1 MSPRVLVT
9 NDDGIDA
16 VGIRV
21 LAAALAARGLDTVV
35 AAPRVDSSGTS
46 AALTA
51 TEDDGRV
58 LIDRRD
64 LDGLTAYAIAGS
76 PAYITLLGLHGA
88 FGPAPDL
95 VVSGINRGANAGR
108 AVLHSGTVGAALTAS
123 AAGCR
128 AMAVSLDILS
138 ASAATTAS
146 GGAVMRMSEADEAAR
161 NWRTAARA
169 AVDLVDGLLALPAGV
184 VLNVNAPDVP
194 PDRLRGV
201 RQASLAAFGQVQM
214 TVVESGE
221 GFVRTALEQN
231 GERLVPG
238 TDLAA
243 LADGFASVTALR
255 ALGEL
260 SDVEIAGVS

>member
-21 LAAALAARGLDTVV
+21 LTETLRGRGLDVVV
-35 AAPRVDSSGTS
+35 AAPRIDSSGTS

-51 TEDDGRV
+51 TEDEGRV
-58 LIDRRD
+58 LIDQRD
-64 LDGLTAYAIAGS
+64 LGYAIAGS
-76 PAYITLLGLHGA
+76 PAYITLLGLRGA
-88 FGPAPDL
+88 FGPPPDL

-138 ASAATTAS
+138 PEQATTAS
-146 GGAVMRMSEADEAAR
+146 GGAVMRMSKADEAAR
-161 NWRTAARA
+161 NWSTAAA
-169 AVDLVDGLLALPAGV
+169 TAVDLVDALVAAPAGV
-184 VLNVNAPDVP
+184 VLNVNVPDLP
-194 PDRLRGV
+194 ADKLQGV
-201 RQASLAAFGQVQM
+201 RRATLAAFGQVQM
-214 TVVESGE
+214 AVVETGE
-221 GFVRTALEQN
+221 GFVRTALEES
-231 GERLVPG
+231 GEQLAPG

-243 LADGFASVTALR
+243 LADGYATVTALR
-255 ALGEL
+255 ALTEL
-260 SDVEIAGVS
+260 TDVNF

>member
-21 LAAALAARGLDTVV
+21 LAEALRARGLDVVV
-35 AAPRVDSSGTS
+35 AAPRIDSSGTS

-58 LIDRRD
+58 LIAHGD
-64 LDGLTAYAIAGS
+64 LGYGIAGS
-76 PAYITLLGLHGA
+76 PAYITLLGLRGA
-88 FGPAPDL
+88 FGPPPDL

-138 ASAATTAS
+138 PENATTAS
-146 GGAVMRMSEADEAAR
+146 GGAVMRMTEADEAAR
-161 NWRTAARA
+161 NWSTAAA
-169 AVDLVDGLLALPAGV
+169 TAVDLVDTLLAAPAGV
-184 VLNVNAPDVP
+184 VLNVNAPDLP
-194 PDRLRGV
+194 AERLRGV
-201 RQASLAAFGQVQM
+201 RRATLAAFGQVQM
-214 TVVESGE
+214 AVVETGE
-221 GFVRTALEQN
+221 GFVRTALEES
-231 GERLVPG
+231 GEQLVPG

-243 LADGFASVTALR
+243 LAEGYATVTALR
-255 ALGEL
+255 ALTEL
-260 SDVEIAGVS
+260 DL

>member
-58 LIDRRD
+58 LLERRD
-64 LDGLTAYAIAGS
+64 VDGVPGYAIAGS
-76 PAYITLLGLHGA
+76 PAYITLLGLRGA
-88 FGPAPDL
+88 VGPPPDL

-146 GGAVMRMSEADEAAR
+146 GGAVMRMTAADEARR
-161 NWRTAARA
+161 NWHTAAA
-169 AVDLVDGLLALPAGV
+169 TAVDLVDELLAAPAGV
-184 VLNVNAPDVP
+184 VLNVNVPDLP
-194 PDRLRGV
+194 ASRLRGV
-201 RQASLAAFGQVQM
+201 RRASLAAFGQVQM

-221 GFVRTALEQN
+221 GFVRTALEES
-231 GERLVPG
+231 GEKLVPG

-243 LADGFASVTALR
+243 LAEGYATVTALR
-255 ALGEL
+255 ALTEL
-260 SDVEIAGVS
+260 

>member
-16 VGIRV
+16 AGIR
-21 LAAALAARGLDTVV
+21 ALAGALRAAGFDTVV
-35 AAPRVDSSGTS
+35 AAPNIDASGTS
-46 AALTA
+46 AALNA
-51 TEDDGRV
+51 TEEDGRV
-58 LIDRRD
+58 VIEERD
-64 LDGLTAYAIAGS
+64 LGYAIAGS

-138 ASAATTAS
+138 PAAATTAS
-146 GGAVMRMSEADEAAR
+146 GGAVMTLSKEDEERR
-161 NWRTAARA
+161 NWGTAAA
-169 AVDLVDGLLALPAGV
+169 TAVDLVDALLAAPEAV
-184 VLNVNAPDVP
+184 VLNVNVPDLP
-194 PDRLRGV
+194 ADRLRGL
-201 RQASLAAFGQVQM
+201 RRAGLAAFGQVQM
-214 TVVESGE
+214 TVVETGQ
-221 GFVRTALEQN
+221 GFVRTALEES

-243 LADGFASVTALR
+243 LAEGYATVTALR
-255 ALGEL
+255 ALSEVDLPG
-260 SDVEIAGVS
+260 I

>member
-21 LAAALAARGLDTVV
+21 LADALRARGLDVVV
-35 AAPRVDSSGTS
+35 AAPRTDSSGTS

-58 LIDRRD
+58 LIERRER
-64 LDGLTAYAIAGS
+64 GYAIAGS

-88 FGPAPDL
+88 FGPPPDL

-138 ASAATTAS
+138 VSAATTAS
-146 GGAVMRMSEADEAAR
+146 GGAAMRMSTTDEAAR
-161 NWRTAARA
+161 NWSTAAA
-169 AVDLVDGLLALPAGV
+169 TAVDLVDALLAAPDGV
-184 VLNVNAPDVP
+184 VLNVNAPDLP
-194 PDRLRGV
+194 AEKLRGV
-201 RQASLAAFGQVQM
+201 RRATLAAFGQVQLA
-214 TVVESGE
+214 VVETGD
-221 GFVRTALEQN
+221 GFVRTALAES
-231 GERLVPG
+231 GEHLVPG

-243 LADGFASVTALR
+243 LADGYATVTALR
-255 ALGEL
+255 ALAEL
-260 SDVEIAGVS
+260 DVPGVADR

>member
-58 LIDRRD
+58 LIERRD
-64 LDGLTAYAIAGS
+64 LDGITAYAIAGS
-76 PAYITLLGLHGA
+76 PAYITLLGLRGA
-88 FGPAPDL
+88 VGPPPDL

-128 AMAVSLDILS
+128 SMAVSLDILS

-146 GGAVMRMSEADEAAR
+146 GGAVMTLSAADEAAR
-161 NWRTAARA
+161 NWQTAAA
-169 AVDLVDGLLALPAGV
+169 TAVDLVDALLAAPEGV
-184 VLNVNAPDVP
+184 VLNVNVPDLP
-194 PDRLRGV
+194 AERLRGV
-201 RQASLAAFGQVQM
+201 RRASLAAFGQVQM
-214 TVVESGE
+214 TVVETGE
-221 GFVRTALEQN
+221 GFVRTALEES
-231 GERLVPG
+231 GEELVPG

-243 LADGFASVTALR
+243 LAEGYASVTALR
-255 ALGEL
+255 ALGEVDL
-260 SDVEIAGVS
+260 PGL